1 MGPKMQPSK
10 PPPFKRNSVEL
21 SAAEVA
27 VTGYRKAWVTR
38 PAHLVRSGDTLMG
51 RGVVDWAAA
60 SNTVV
65 VHLTNGVDLS
75 FLLNEQVQVFTSVK
89 VEDGER

>member
-1 MGPKMQPSK
+1 
-10 PPPFKRNSVEL
+10 
-21 SAAEVA
+21 
-27 VTGYRKAWVTR
+27 
-38 PAHLVRSGDTLMG
+38 MG